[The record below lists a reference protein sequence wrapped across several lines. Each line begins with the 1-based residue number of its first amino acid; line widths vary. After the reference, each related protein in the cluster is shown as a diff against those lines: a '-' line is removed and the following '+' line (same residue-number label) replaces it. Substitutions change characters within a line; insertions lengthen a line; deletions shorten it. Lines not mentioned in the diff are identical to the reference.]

1 MNTSNGV
8 DKQTL
13 LQKIQSA
20 QIAEELKDKLK
31 GMVDQAAEA
40 SPELVKKIVDALDA
54 DSQEALETIAK
65 ADIEAAGKEADK
77 QIAGLQK
84 EASDFV
90 KDINKQ
96 ADDLEKDSL
105 RQQIQK

>member
-1 MNTSNGV
+1 M
-8 DKQTL
+8 DKNTL
-13 LQKIQSA
+13 LQKIQGA
-20 QIAEELKDKLK
+20 QISEELKNRLK
-31 GMVDQAAEA
+31 EVINQV
-40 SPELVKKIVDALDA
+40 PEVNQDLIKKVVEALDA
-54 DSQEALETIAK
+54 DSEEALETIAK
-65 ADIEAAGKEADK
+65 LDLQAAGQEADK